1 MLVAFHAAVA
11 AAPPAIVERAERA
24 CSRQTWFHP
33 ERPGHGAA
41 QYGST
46 VVVVECE
53 RSEDNAFRVD
63 RISVY
68 IQGGE
73 GLADADDLNAVEAH
87 TCRPFRGTPCGV
99 SAL

>member
-1 MLVAFHAAVA
+1 MITTVSAAIS

-33 ERPGHGAA
+33 ERPGHGAV
-41 QYGST
+41 QYGSS

-53 RSEDNAFRVD
+53 RSESNVFRVD
-63 RISVY
+63 SIRVY
-68 IQGGE
+68 LQAGE
-73 GLADADDLNAVEAH
+73 GLADADELNAVEAR
-87 TCRPFRGTPCGV
+87 TCRPFRGTPCEV